1 MSQAG
6 GVTEGES
13 FSVGAGENSP
23 AENADVSMIDRSMDD
38 AVAYNIHL
46 LL

>member
-13 FSVGAGENSP
+13 FSVGENSP

-38 AVAYNIHL
+38 AVA
-46 LL
+46 